1 MPAVL
6 FFSIEIAMTMTEQL
20 NALGSILAQGSLH
33 SLFQPIICLSE
44 RRILGYEALSR
55 GPSNSPL
62 HSPVALFSVASHAG
76 RLSELEIACRE
87 SACRRFSEQK
97 LPGKLF
103 LNISPE
109 SLMETAHQPGRT
121 LQLLRDFGIPPSQV
135 VIELTEQTPTDDFD
149 LLQTALHHYR
159 DMGFAIALDDLGAGY
174 SSLRLWSELR
184 PDYVKIDR
192 HFIDGIHQDALKREF
207 VGSILQIARASR
219 AQVIA
224 EGIELPEEL
233 AVLTEMGVDLVQG
246 YLLCRPQEQP
256 PQEARLMLPKQDNA
270 NLALSEEGSDL
281 SALLNEQPA
290 VDQDTATALVLESF
304 RRQANLNSLAV
315 LDGRGHPVGIVHR
328 HSLSDALLKPFATDL
343 FARKPISRLMS
354 DDFLAVELSQ
364 SLQQVSRLLTSR
376 ARQRI
381 EEDFI
386 ITLNGDYLGL
396 GRVIDVLK
404 LITELKIQQA
414 RYANPLT
421 LLPGNVPIQQCLT
434 RLLQQR
440 RESVICYVDIDS
452 FKPFNDIYGYGR
464 GDEVLLCLA
473 QCLNDRV
480 DPSRDFV
487 GHIGGDDFFTGAGP
501 AGLAQ
506 AAQPVIGRFPHPMPA
521 LLSHRTH
528 RRRLLRG
535 VEPPGR
541 APGVRLVVAVDRCG
555 AFVSTGLWTTGC
567 QPVGGAGLTGQAPRQ
582 GCGRLQHSCH
592 RQHGQR
598 AAAALS
604 LGGFRVLVFEHSH
617 HFRGMPGCRRH
628 TIGWPTETPQAL
640 HTLKEAGTRQAAG
653 ALADD
658 QRAAQWLLG
667 LGVQCG
673 QVFKGRG
680 QRLHRRRGE
689 LQALQQRAV
698 GQQMALAARLV
709 QFVE

>member
-1 MPAVL
+1 
-6 FFSIEIAMTMTEQL
+6 MTTTEQL
-20 NALGSILAQGSLH
+20 SALSSILTQSGLH

-44 RRILGYEALSR
+44 RRILGYEALTR

-62 HSPVALFSVASHAG
+62 HSPIALFAVARQAG
-76 RLSELEIACRE
+76 RLSELEIACRQ
-87 SACRRFSEQK
+87 SACRRFNEQQ

-103 LNISPE
+103 LNVSPE
-109 SLMETAHQPGRT
+109 SLLEAAHQPGRT
-121 LQLLRDFGIPPSQV
+121 LQLLQDFGIPPSQV
-135 VIELTEQTPTDDFD
+135 VIELTEQTPIDDFQ

-159 DMGFAIALDDLGAGY
+159 AMGFSIALDDLGAGY

-207 VGSILQIARASR
+207 VGSILQIAKASR

-246 YLLCRPQEQP
+246 YLLGRPQEHP
-256 PQEARLMLPKQDNA
+256 PRDARALMPKHDSSA
-270 NLALSEEGSDL
+270 VALNDEGSDL
-281 SALLNEQPA
+281 SALLNDQPA
-290 VDQDTATALVLESF
+290 VPRDTPTATVLEAF

-315 LDGRGHPVGIVHR
+315 LDEQGQPCGIVHR

-343 FARKPISRLMS
+343 FARKPISRLMN
-354 DDFLAVELSQ
+354 DDFLAVEMSQ
-364 SLQQVSRLLTSR
+364 SLQQVSRLITSR

-386 ITLNGDYLGL
+386 ITLNGGYLGL

-434 RLLQQR
+434 RLLQQG

-473 QCLNDRV
+473 QCLNERV

-487 GHIGGDDFFTGAGP
+487 GHIGGDDFLLVLGPEDWRKRLNQLLDDFQSQCRRFYRTEHLEAGCFIAP
-501 AGLAQ
+501 NRQGIRQEFPLLSLSIGVVHLHPEACAQLDASQLAEMASQ
-506 AAQPVIGRFPHPMPA
+506 AKHHAKNVPGYSVHLLDSLTAPDLHTPQVIG
-521 LLSHRTH
+521 
-528 RRRLLRG
+528 
-535 VEPPGR
+535 
-541 APGVRLVVAVDRCG
+541 
-555 AFVSTGLWTTGC
+555 
-567 QPVGGAGLTGQAPRQ
+567 
-582 GCGRLQHSCH
+582 
-592 RQHGQR
+592 QR
-598 AAAALS
+598 
-604 LGGFRVLVFEHSH
+604 
-617 HFRGMPGCRRH
+617 
-628 TIGWPTETPQAL
+628 
-640 HTLKEAGTRQAAG
+640 
-653 ALADD
+653 
-658 QRAAQWLLG
+658 
-667 LGVQCG
+667 
-673 QVFKGRG
+673 
-680 QRLHRRRGE
+680 
-689 LQALQQRAV
+689 
-698 GQQMALAARLV
+698 
-709 QFVE
+709 

>member
-1 MPAVL
+1 
-6 FFSIEIAMTMTEQL
+6 MTTTEQL
-20 NALGSILAQGSLH
+20 SALSSILTQSGLH

-44 RRILGYEALSR
+44 RRILGYEALTR

-62 HSPVALFSVASHAG
+62 HSPIALFAVARQAG
-76 RLSELEIACRE
+76 RLSELEIACRQ
-87 SACRRFSEQK
+87 SACRRFNEQQ

-103 LNISPE
+103 LNVSPE
-109 SLMETAHQPGRT
+109 SLLEAAHQPGRT
-121 LQLLRDFGIPPSQV
+121 LQLLQDFGIPPSQV
-135 VIELTEQTPTDDFD
+135 VIELTEQTPIDDFQ

-159 DMGFAIALDDLGAGY
+159 AMGFSIALDDLGAGY

-207 VGSILQIARASR
+207 VGSILQIAKASR

-246 YLLCRPQEQP
+246 YLLGRPQEHP
-256 PQEARLMLPKQDNA
+256 PRDARALMPKHDSNSV
-270 NLALSEEGSDL
+270 ALNDEGSDL
-281 SALLNEQPA
+281 SALLNDQPA
-290 VDQDTATALVLESF
+290 VHRDTPTANVLEAF

-315 LDGRGHPVGIVHR
+315 LDEQGQPCGIVHR

-343 FARKPISRLMS
+343 FARKPISRLMN
-354 DDFLAVELSQ
+354 DDFLAVEMSQ
-364 SLQQVSRLLTSR
+364 SLQQVSRLITSR

-386 ITLNGDYLGL
+386 ITLNGGYLGL

-434 RLLQQR
+434 RLLQQG

-473 QCLNDRV
+473 QCLNERV

-487 GHIGGDDFFTGAGP
+487 GHIGGDDFLLVLGPEDWRKRVNQLLDDFQSQCRRFYRPEHLEAGCFIAP
-501 AGLAQ
+501 NRQGVRQ
-506 AAQPVIGRFPHPMPA
+506 EFP
-521 LLSHRTH
+521 LLS
-528 RRRLLRG
+528 LSIG
-535 VEPPGR
+535 VVHLHPEACAQLDASQLAEMASQAKHHAKNIPGYSVHVIDSL
-541 APGVRLVVAVDRCG
+541 ATPDV
-555 AFVSTGLWTTGC
+555 
-567 QPVGGAGLTGQAPRQ
+567 
-582 GCGRLQHSCH
+582 HSP
-592 RQHGQR
+592 QLIGQR
-598 AAAALS
+598 
-604 LGGFRVLVFEHSH
+604 
-617 HFRGMPGCRRH
+617 
-628 TIGWPTETPQAL
+628 
-640 HTLKEAGTRQAAG
+640 
-653 ALADD
+653 
-658 QRAAQWLLG
+658 
-667 LGVQCG
+667 
-673 QVFKGRG
+673 
-680 QRLHRRRGE
+680 
-689 LQALQQRAV
+689 
-698 GQQMALAARLV
+698 
-709 QFVE
+709 

>member
-1 MPAVL
+1 
-6 FFSIEIAMTMTEQL
+6 MTTTEQL
-20 NALGSILAQGSLH
+20 SALSSILTQSGLH

-44 RRILGYEALSR
+44 RRILGYEALTR

-62 HSPVALFSVASHAG
+62 HSPIALFAVARQAG
-76 RLSELEIACRE
+76 RLSELEIACRQ
-87 SACRRFSEQK
+87 SACRRFNEQQ

-103 LNISPE
+103 LNVSPE
-109 SLMETAHQPGRT
+109 SLLEAAHQPGRT
-121 LQLLRDFGIPPSQV
+121 LQLLQDFGIPPSQV
-135 VIELTEQTPTDDFD
+135 VIELTEQTPIDDFQ

-159 DMGFAIALDDLGAGY
+159 AMGFSIALDDLGAGY

-207 VGSILQIARASR
+207 VGSILQIAKASR

-246 YLLCRPQEQP
+246 YLLGRPQEHP
-256 PQEARLMLPKQDNA
+256 PRDARALMPKHDSSA
-270 NLALSEEGSDL
+270 VALNDEGSDL

-290 VDQDTATALVLESF
+290 VRRDTPTATVLEAF

-315 LDGRGHPVGIVHR
+315 LDEQGQPCGIVHR

-343 FARKPISRLMS
+343 FARKPISRLMN
-354 DDFLAVELSQ
+354 DDFLAVEMSQ
-364 SLQQVSRLLTSR
+364 SLQQVSRLITSR

-386 ITLNGDYLGL
+386 ITLNGGYLGL

-434 RLLQQR
+434 RLLQQQ

-487 GHIGGDDFFTGAGP
+487 GHIGGDDFLLVLGPEDWRKRLNQLLEDFQSQCRRFYRSEHLEAGCFIAP
-501 AGLAQ
+501 NRQGLRQ
-506 AAQPVIGRFPHPMPA
+506 EFP
-521 LLSHRTH
+521 LLS
-528 RRRLLRG
+528 LSIG
-535 VEPPGR
+535 V
-541 APGVRLVVAVDRCG
+541 VHL
-555 AFVSTGLWTTGC
+555 
-567 QPVGGAGLTGQAPRQ
+567 
-582 GCGRLQHSCH
+582 H
-592 RQHGQR
+592 
-598 AAAALS
+598 
-604 LGGFRVLVFEHSH
+604 
-617 HFRGMPGCRRH
+617 
-628 TIGWPTETPQAL
+628 PQ
-640 HTLKEAGTRQAAG
+640 
-653 ALADD
+653 
-658 QRAAQWLLG
+658 
-667 LGVQCG
+667 VCG
-673 QVFKGRG
+673 QLDASQLAEMASQAKHHAKNVQGYSVHLIDSLAVSEKEDVLLAG
-680 QRLHRRRGE
+680 HR
-689 LQALQQRAV
+689 
-698 GQQMALAARLV
+698 
-709 QFVE
+709 

>member
-1 MPAVL
+1 
-6 FFSIEIAMTMTEQL
+6 MTTTEQL
-20 NALGSILAQGSLH
+20 SALSSILTQSGLH

-44 RRILGYEALSR
+44 RRILGYEALTR

-62 HSPVALFSVASHAG
+62 HSPIALFAVARQAG
-76 RLSELEIACRE
+76 RLSELEIACRQ
-87 SACRRFSEQK
+87 SACRRFNEQQ

-103 LNISPE
+103 LNVSPE
-109 SLMETAHQPGRT
+109 SLLEAAHQPGRT
-121 LQLLRDFGIPPSQV
+121 LQLLQDFGIPPSQV
-135 VIELTEQTPTDDFD
+135 VIELTEQTPIDDFQ

-159 DMGFAIALDDLGAGY
+159 AMGFSIALDDLGAGY

-207 VGSILQIARASR
+207 VGSILQIAKASR

-246 YLLCRPQEQP
+246 YLLGRPQEHP
-256 PQEARLMLPKQDNA
+256 PRDARALMPKHDSSA
-270 NLALSEEGSDL
+270 VALNDEGSDL
-281 SALLNEQPA
+281 SALLNDQPA
-290 VDQDTATALVLESF
+290 VNRDTPTATVLEAF

-315 LDGRGHPVGIVHR
+315 LDEQGQPCGIVHR

-343 FARKPISRLMS
+343 FARKPISRLMN
-354 DDFLAVELSQ
+354 DDFLAVEMSQ
-364 SLQQVSRLLTSR
+364 SLQQVSRLITSR

-386 ITLNGDYLGL
+386 ITLNGSYLGL

-434 RLLQQR
+434 RLLQQG

-473 QCLNDRV
+473 QCLNERV

-487 GHIGGDDFFTGAGP
+487 GHIGGDDFLLVLGPEDWRKRLNQLLDDFQSQCRRFYRPEHLEAGCFVAP
-501 AGLAQ
+501 NRQGIRQEFPLLSLSIGVVHLHPEACAQLDASQLAEMASQ
-506 AAQPVIGRFPHPMPA
+506 AKHHAKNVPGYSVHLIDSLTAPDLDKPQVIG
-521 LLSHRTH
+521 
-528 RRRLLRG
+528 
-535 VEPPGR
+535 
-541 APGVRLVVAVDRCG
+541 
-555 AFVSTGLWTTGC
+555 
-567 QPVGGAGLTGQAPRQ
+567 
-582 GCGRLQHSCH
+582 
-592 RQHGQR
+592 QR
-598 AAAALS
+598 
-604 LGGFRVLVFEHSH
+604 
-617 HFRGMPGCRRH
+617 
-628 TIGWPTETPQAL
+628 
-640 HTLKEAGTRQAAG
+640 
-653 ALADD
+653 
-658 QRAAQWLLG
+658 
-667 LGVQCG
+667 
-673 QVFKGRG
+673 
-680 QRLHRRRGE
+680 
-689 LQALQQRAV
+689 
-698 GQQMALAARLV
+698 
-709 QFVE
+709 

>member
-1 MPAVL
+1 
-6 FFSIEIAMTMTEQL
+6 MTTTEQL
-20 NALGSILAQGSLH
+20 SALSSILAQSGLH

-44 RRILGYEALSR
+44 RRIVGYEALTR

-62 HSPVALFSVASHAG
+62 HSPIALLSVARQAG
-76 RLSELEIACRE
+76 RLSELEL
-87 SACRRFSEQK
+87 ACRRSACQRFNEQK

-103 LNISPE
+103 LNVSPE
-109 SLMETAHQPGRT
+109 SLLEAAHQTGRT
-121 LQLLRDFGIPPSQV
+121 LQLLQDFGIPPSQV
-135 VIELTEQTPTDDFD
+135 VIELTEQTPIDDFQ

-159 DMGFAIALDDLGAGY
+159 AMGFSIALDDLGAGY

-207 VGSILQIARASR
+207 VGSILKIARASR

-233 AVLTEMGVDLVQG
+233 AVLIEMGVDLVQG
-246 YLLCRPQEQP
+246 YLLARPQEQP
-256 PQEARLMLPKQDNA
+256 SRDARALMPRQDA
-270 NLALSEEGSDL
+270 GAVALTDEVNDL
-281 SALLNEQPA
+281 GALLNEQPA
-290 VDQDTATALVLESF
+290 VTHDTPTATVLEAF

-315 LDGRGHPVGIVHR
+315 LDDQDQPCGIVHR

-354 DDFLAVELSQ
+354 DDFLAVELNQ
-364 SLQQVSRLLTSR
+364 SLQQVSRLITSR

-386 ITLNGDYLGL
+386 ITLNGSYLGL

-440 RESVICYVDIDS
+440 QESVICYVDIDS

-473 QCLNDRV
+473 QCLNERI

-487 GHIGGDDFFTGAGP
+487 GHIGGDDFLLVLGPEDWRKRLNQLLSDFQTHCRRFYRPEHLEAGCFTALNRQGVR
-501 AGLAQ
+501 Q
-506 AAQPVIGRFPHPMPA
+506 EFA
-521 LLSHRTH
+521 LLSLSIGVVH
-528 RRRLLRG
+528 LRA
-535 VEPPGR
+535 E
-541 APGVRLVVAVDRCG
+541 ACG
-555 AFVSTGLWTTGC
+555 ELDASQL
-567 QPVGGAGLTGQAPRQ
+567 AELASQAK
-582 GCGRLQHSCH
+582 HH
-592 RQHGQR
+592 
-598 AAAALS
+598 AKEI
-604 LGGFRVLVFEHSH
+604 LGGSVYLVD
-617 HFRGMPGCRRH
+617 G
-628 TIGWPTETPQAL
+628 
-640 HTLKEAGTRQAAG
+640 
-653 ALADD
+653 LAEREDVVG
-658 QRAAQWLLG
+658 LG
-667 LGVQCG
+667 LSV
-673 QVFKGRG
+673 
-680 QRLHRRRGE
+680 
-689 LQALQQRAV
+689 
-698 GQQMALAARLV
+698 
-709 QFVE
+709 

>member
-1 MPAVL
+1 
-6 FFSIEIAMTMTEQL
+6 MTTTEQL
-20 NALGSILAQGSLH
+20 SALSSILTQGGLH

-62 HSPVALFSVASHAG
+62 HSPIALFAVARQAG

-87 SACRRFSEQK
+87 SACRRFNEQQ

-103 LNISPE
+103 LNVSPE
-109 SLMETAHQPGRT
+109 SLLEAAHQPGRT
-121 LQLLRDFGIPPSQV
+121 LQLLDDFGIPPSQV
-135 VIELTEQTPTDDFD
+135 VIELTEQTPTDDFE

-159 DMGFAIALDDLGAGY
+159 AMGFSIALDDLGAGY

-207 VGSILQIARASR
+207 VGSILQIAKASR

-246 YLLCRPQEQP
+246 YLLCRPQEHP
-256 PQEARLMLPKQDNA
+256 PRDARPLMPRQDNTA
-270 NLALSEEGSDL
+270 VVLNDDGSDL
-281 SALLNEQPA
+281 SALLNDQPA
-290 VDQDTATALVLESF
+290 VTRDTPTATVLEAF

-315 LDGRGHPVGIVHR
+315 LDEHGQPCGIVHR

-343 FARKPISRLMS
+343 FARKPISRLMN
-354 DDFLAVELSQ
+354 DDFLAVEVSQ
-364 SLQQVSRLLTSR
+364 SLQQVSRLITSR

-386 ITLNGDYLGL
+386 ITLNGGYLGL

-434 RLLQQR
+434 RLLQQQ
-440 RESVICYVDIDS
+440 RESMICYVDIDS

-487 GHIGGDDFFTGAGP
+487 GHIGGDDFLLVLGPEDWRKRLNQLLEDFQSQCRRFYRSEHLEAGCFIAP
-501 AGLAQ
+501 NRQGLRQ
-506 AAQPVIGRFPHPMPA
+506 EFP
-521 LLSHRTH
+521 LLS
-528 RRRLLRG
+528 LSIG
-535 VEPPGR
+535 V
-541 APGVRLVVAVDRCG
+541 VHL
-555 AFVSTGLWTTGC
+555 
-567 QPVGGAGLTGQAPRQ
+567 
-582 GCGRLQHSCH
+582 H
-592 RQHGQR
+592 
-598 AAAALS
+598 
-604 LGGFRVLVFEHSH
+604 
-617 HFRGMPGCRRH
+617 
-628 TIGWPTETPQAL
+628 PQ
-640 HTLKEAGTRQAAG
+640 
-653 ALADD
+653 
-658 QRAAQWLLG
+658 
-667 LGVQCG
+667 VCG
-673 QVFKGRG
+673 QLDASQLAEMASQAKHHAKNVQGYSVHLIDSLAVSEKEDVLLAG
-680 QRLHRRRGE
+680 HR
-689 LQALQQRAV
+689 
-698 GQQMALAARLV
+698 
-709 QFVE
+709 